1 MGWDGIYSKDRN
13 YPIFNV
19 GDEVYTENGSWSGIR
34 PRIPY
39 TVLKCFKKPGMIE
52 SCKII
57 MLELQTDIGYKSSYA
72 TYHFKKTERQLRED
86 KIKEILD
93 EK

>member
-1 MGWDGIYSKDRN
+1 MGWDGVYSKDRH

-19 GDEVYTENGSWSGIR
+19 GDEVYTEKGSWSGIR
-34 PRIPY
+34 PRTPY
-39 TVLKCFKKPGMIE
+39 IVLKCFKQTGMID
-52 SCKII
+52 SCKI
-57 MLELQTDIGYKSSYA
+57 MLLELQTDIGYKSSYA
-72 TYHFKKTERQLRED
+72 TYNFKKTERQLRED